1 MLYPELISMNNA
13 VFRCYMGWSAILVL
27 KMFAMSLI
35 TGIWRFITLLELLTL
50 SNPVFKSYTFWAG
63 VLVIK
68 MLAMSLLTAMQRF
81 KTKTFANQEDLMSP
95 KLKVKFDDPNVERVR
110 RAHRNDL
117 ENILPFFIVGLL
129 YTLTNPSAF
138 LAINLFRAVGIAR
151 IAHTLVYAVVVVPQP
166 ARALAFFVALLATV
180 YMALQ
185 VVLAAAF

>member
-35 TGIWRFITLLELLTL
+35 TGIWRFITL
-50 SNPVFKSYTFWAG
+50 
-63 VLVIK
+63 
-68 MLAMSLLTAMQRF
+68 
-81 KTKTFANQEDLMSP
+81 TFANQEDLMSP

>member
-1 MLYPELISMNNA
+1 MELDLGLCLGLGQSPVSWVKAKATRDCRPSRFASIRRMHYETTR
-13 VFRCYMGWSAILVL
+13 FYCYCCCS
-27 KMFAMSLI
+27 F
-35 TGIWRFITLLELLTL
+35 
-50 SNPVFKSYTFWAG
+50 
-63 VLVIK
+63 
-68 MLAMSLLTAMQRF
+68 Q
-81 KTKTFANQEDLMSP
+81 TFANPEDLMSP

-117 ENILPFFIVGLL
+117 ENIVPFFVIGLL

-185 VVLAAAF
+185 VVIAAAF

>member
-1 MLYPELISMNNA
+1 MTSP
-13 VFRCYMGWSAILVL
+13 V
-27 KMFAMSLI
+27 
-35 TGIWRFITLLELLTL
+35 ELLSL
-50 SNPVFKSYTFWAG
+50 ANPVFKSFAFWVG

-68 MLAMSLLTAMQRF
+68 MLAMSLLTGLQRF
-81 KTKTFANQEDLMSP
+81 KTKTFANPEDLLSP

-117 ENILPFFIVGLL
+117 ENILPFFAIGLL
-129 YTLTNPSAF
+129 YVLTDPAAF

-166 ARALAFFVALLATV
+166 SRAIAFFVAVAATA

-185 VVLAAAF
+185 VIASAAF

>member
-1 MLYPELISMNNA
+1 MPLQIELISLNNE
-13 VFRCYMGWSAILVL
+13 VFRCFMGWSAVLVL
-27 KMFAMSLI
+27 KMFGMSLL
-35 TGIWRFITLLELLTL
+35 TGLWRFITL
-50 SNPVFKSYTFWAG
+50 
-63 VLVIK
+63 
-68 MLAMSLLTAMQRF
+68 
-81 KTKTFANQEDLMSP
+81 TFANPEDLMSP

-138 LAINLFRAVGIAR
+138 IAINLFRAVGISR

-166 ARALAFFVALLATV
+166 ARALSFFVALGATA

-185 VVLAAAF
+185 VILAGAF

>member
-1 MLYPELISMNNA
+1 
-13 VFRCYMGWSAILVL
+13 
-27 KMFAMSLI
+27 MS
-35 TGIWRFITLLELLTL
+35 LELLTL
-50 SNPVFKSYTFWAG
+50 TNPVFKSYTFWTG

-68 MLAMSLLTAMQRF
+68 MLAMALLTAIQRF

-117 ENILPFFIVGLL
+117 ENILPFFIIGLL
-129 YTLTNPSAF
+129 YTLTNPNAF

-166 ARALAFFVALLATV
+166 ARALAFFVALLATA

-185 VVLAAAF
+185 VIAAAAF

>member
-1 MLYPELISMNNA
+1 
-13 VFRCYMGWSAILVL
+13 
-27 KMFAMSLI
+27 MS
-35 TGIWRFITLLELLTL
+35 LELLTL
-50 SNPVFKSYTFWAG
+50 TNPVFKSYTFWTG

-68 MLAMSLLTAMQRF
+68 MLAMALLTAIQRF

-117 ENILPFFIVGLL
+117 ENILPFFIIGLL
-129 YTLTNPSAF
+129 YTLTNPNAF
-138 LAINLFRAVGIAR
+138 LAINLFRAVGISR

-166 ARALAFFVALLATV
+166 ARALAFFVALVATA

-185 VVLAAAF
+185 VIAAAAF

>member
-1 MLYPELISMNNA
+1 MSLHHELISLDNE
-13 VFRCYMGWSAILVL
+13 VFRCYMGWTALLVL
-27 KMFAMSLI
+27 KMFAMSIL
-35 TGIWRFITLLELLTL
+35 TGLWRFI
-50 SNPVFKSYTFWAG
+50 
-63 VLVIK
+63 
-68 MLAMSLLTAMQRF
+68 SL
-81 KTKTFANQEDLMSP
+81 TFANPEDLMSP

-117 ENILPFFIVGLL
+117 ENILPFFIIGLL

-151 IAHTLVYAVVVVPQP
+151 ITHTLVYAVVVVPQP
-166 ARALAFFVALLATV
+166 ARALSFFVALLATA

>member
-1 MLYPELISMNNA
+1 
-13 VFRCYMGWSAILVL
+13 
-27 KMFAMSLI
+27 MS
-35 TGIWRFITLLELLTL
+35 LELLTL
-50 SNPVFKSYTFWAG
+50 TNPVFKSYTFWTG

-68 MLAMSLLTAMQRF
+68 MLAMSLLTAIQRF

-117 ENILPFFIVGLL
+117 ENILPFFIIGLL

-138 LAINLFRAVGIAR
+138 LAINLFRAVGISR

-166 ARALAFFVALLATV
+166 ARALAFFVALLATA

-185 VVLAAAF
+185 VIAAAAF